1 MRFRMGLT
9 DISAFLVDGD
19 FDWRKQYIVSSKTG
33 RLQVEHSRPRLK
45 DGKESESADN
55 DDVEGKEEGASD
67 NVQQV
72 DDFSDIQ
79 KDDRFRDKKGKVKS
93 SDDLDS
99 GDLFFL
105 PMLEK
110 TGMAIAL
117 EQVCS
122 HTSAEKHDDMW

>member
-1 MRFRMGLT
+1 MGLT

-33 RLQVEHSRPRLK
+33 RLQVEHSRPQIK
-45 DGKESESADN
+45 NGEESEIADN
-55 DDVEGKEEGASD
+55 DDAEGKEKGASD

-72 DDFSDIQ
+72 DDFPDNQ
-79 KDDRFRDKKGKVKS
+79 KDDRFRDKKGKGKS

-117 EQVCS
+117 EQVRS
-122 HTSAEKHDDMW
+122 YISAEKHDEMW

>member
-1 MRFRMGLT
+1 MGLT

-33 RLQVEHSRPRLK
+33 RLQVEHSRPQLK
-45 DGKESESADN
+45 DGKESENADN
-55 DDVEGKEEGASD
+55 DDFKGKEEGASD

-72 DDFSDIQ
+72 DGCSDIQ
-79 KDDRFRDKKGKVKS
+79 RGDRFRDKMGKGKS

-117 EQVCS
+117 EQVHS
-122 HTSAEKHDDMW
+122 HTFAEKHYGMW